1 MKIYKNLIE
10 KIQIVIRNKI
20 KTEVKSID
28 DLFYRVIKR

>member
-10 KIQIVIRNKI
+10 KIQTVMRNKI

-28 DLFYRVIKR
+28 DLLYRVIKR